1 MTRWIDKPSLDSS
14 DFIDQ
19 IIDTSQRFFSRYFSL
34 IIKAGPPL
42 LGFAIFLFYF
52 HQHRFYPTFDLFQF
66 SSLLLAAS
74 VIGFAV
80 VGTSVALLFIAGSW
94 MFHGYLNSPTIKE
107 ELKYQR
113 PRDDRQSTHFV
124 LKLFVLLY
132 FLPFAGTAVTLT
144 YVTFNH
150 ASLFNSALLILP
162 ALITLIS
169 GLILQKLF
177 ALNRFSFLRF
187 MWASYFSTLVIAFF
201 SILTIRDASS
211 HLETISNDLFQVASV
226 YAVPLAV
233 SVVASVCALSY
244 VAGWNYALHVC
255 CFFGLLIVFYSG
267 ALTVLPERTVSSL
280 GLGHYQAEQIIFDAA
295 YCDTPTRQTL
305 AFNESC
311 TLKDVH
317 VVWLMGDTLSYKT
330 TKTSEQ
336 LIQVPTRFI
345 KAVIKAVD

>member
-80 VGTSVALLFIAGSW
+80 VGTSTAILFIASGW
-94 MFHGYLNSPTIKE
+94 IFHGFINSPTIKE
-107 ELKYQR
+107 ELRYQR
-113 PRDDRQSTHFV
+113 PRDDRQSTRFV
-124 LKLFVLLY
+124 LKLLTFLY
-132 FLPFAGTAVTLT
+132 VLPFAGTAVALT

-150 ASLFNSALLILP
+150 TSLFNSALFILP
-162 ALITLIS
+162 ALMTLIS

-177 ALNRFSFLRF
+177 ELNRFSFLRF
-187 MWASYFSTLVIAFF
+187 MWASYFSTLIIAFF
-201 SILTIRDASS
+201 SILTIRDVSG
-211 HLETISNDLFQVASV
+211 HLDAISNDLLRAAAVYGIPLVISIIAS
-226 YAVPLAV
+226 L
-233 SVVASVCALSY
+233 CAISFI
-244 VAGWNYALHVC
+244 AGWNYALHFC
-255 CFFGLLIVFYSG
+255 SFFGLFIVFYSG

-280 GLGHYQAEQIIFDAA
+280 GLGHYQAEQIIFDDA
-295 YCDTPTRQTL
+295 YCDAPTRQTL
-305 AFNESC
+305 ALNESC